1 MHSSLP
7 AFSTALLALLSLTLA
22 ACNLAIFSSQPPA
35 SFSLDYHVYKGLDCA
50 SVQDCG
56 YRVEVAQTGEAIRY
70 DDPGTGVFIESGR
83 QTLTAEEMD
92 ALAKILQE
100 SGFFD
105 FPPVLPE
112 ENPRIGGDLVTVT
125 HVAWPAQT
133 RTSVQLVRDAPLP
146 EPAQALLE
154 QLDAFFRF

>member
-7 AFSTALLALLSLTLA
+7 AASAVFPALLFLTLA
-22 ACNLAIFSSQPPA
+22 ACNLAVFSSQPPA
-35 SFSLDYHVYKGLDCA
+35 SFSLDYHVYRGLDCA

-56 YRVEVAQTGEAIRY
+56 YRVEVSQTGEAIRY
-70 DDPGTGVFIESGR
+70 DDPGTGAFIESGR
-83 QTLTAEEMD
+83 QTLTEEQME
-92 ALAKILQE
+92 ALAQLLQE

-112 ENPRIGGDLVTVT
+112 ENPRIGGGLVTVT

-146 EPAQALLE
+146 ASAQAFLE